1 MTPRPGG
8 SVDGTRSHGLV
19 VGWETTTASEPTM
32 SHSTNVSRASYSQLA
47 GIPNVDLSEN
57 LRAALAAGKRAT
69 GIAAEVLA
77 LRTGPGKLTPQEYF
91 YYRLWDA
98 PREGAN
104 KQRFVGKIAQHPM
117 HVA

>member
-1 MTPRPGG
+1 
-8 SVDGTRSHGLV
+8 
-19 VGWETTTASEPTM
+19 M
-32 SHSTNVSRASYSQLA
+32 SHSTNASPASYSQLA

-77 LRTGPGKLTPQEYF
+77 LRAGPGKLTPQEYF

-98 PREGAN
+98 PQEGAD
-104 KQRFVGKIAQHPM
+104 KQRFVGKIAQHPNL
-117 HVA
+117 ACAAPPRR